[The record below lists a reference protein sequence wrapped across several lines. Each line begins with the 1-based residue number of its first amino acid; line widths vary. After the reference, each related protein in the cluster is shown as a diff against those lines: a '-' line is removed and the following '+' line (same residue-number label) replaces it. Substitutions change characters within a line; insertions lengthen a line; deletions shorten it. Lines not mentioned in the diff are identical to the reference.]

1 MNEEDGG
8 LLFQVEKNSSH
19 SGLYGIIR
27 LFLPT
32 GMSKNFFQRLTNWEL
47 WNFYLLY
54 FPISF
59 AWFWYCL
66 RSRSLWFFSSSN
78 PTITFGGFEG
88 EGKKEMYDQLPPHLV
103 PRTIYI
109 MHDWPYEE
117 VKKRVQEAGF
127 MFPFIVKPDVG
138 MKGVLFRKIE
148 SEEQLIRYHERMPV
162 EYIVQ
167 DLVELPVE
175 VSVFYY
181 RYPDQAVGTVS
192 GFIHK
197 ELLHVVGDGQST
209 LKQLVEEHPRAKHR
223 MEEMEHRHGHRFARV
238 IPEGEIFYLS
248 YAGNHN
254 RGAHFTN
261 LHQEI
266 DASLLRVFDELSH
279 YTDKFYYGRYDIKTT
294 SVEDLKAGKNF
305 LILEFNGCGA
315 EPNHIYD
322 CGMSI
327 WQAYGVILQH
337 WKVLFRISRYNHQ
350 HGTPYWSFRKGWNYL
365 RNSKKHFR
373 MLEKYD

>member
-1 MNEEDGG
+1 MR
-8 LLFQVEKNSSH
+8 NSKS
-19 SGLYGIIR
+19 LQKI
-27 LFLPT
+27 F
-32 GMSKNFFQRLTNWEL
+32 NWEL
-47 WNFYLLY
+47 WNFYVLY
-54 FPISF
+54 APISPV
-59 AWFWYCL
+59 WFWYCL
-66 RSRSLWFFSSSN
+66 RSWSLWFFSSSN

-109 MHDWPYEE
+109 MHDLTYQE
-117 VKKRVQEAGF
+117 VIKKTREAGF
-127 MFPFIVKPDVG
+127 TYPFIVKPDVG
-138 MKGVLFRKIE
+138 MKGMLFRKIE
-148 SEEQLIRYHERMPV
+148 TEEQLIRYHERIPV

-181 RYPDQAVGTVS
+181 RYPNQQKGRVS

-197 ELLHVVGDGQST
+197 ELLHVKGNGQST
-209 LKQLVEEHPRAKHR
+209 LKELIQQHPRAKFR
-223 MEEMEHRHGHRFARV
+223 MDEMEHRHGHRFNRV
-238 IPEGEIFYLS
+238 IARNEIFYLS

-261 LHQEI
+261 LHNEI
-266 DASLLRVFDELSH
+266 DEDLQNVFDELSH
-279 YTDKFYYGRYDIKTT
+279 YTDKFFYGRYDIKTT
-294 SVEDLKAGKNF
+294 SIEDLKKGKNF

-327 WQAYGVILQH
+327 WKAYGVILTH
-337 WKVLFRISRYNHQ
+337 WKALYRISRYNHK
-350 HGTPYWSFRKGWNYL
+350 HGVPYWSFKRGWDYL
-365 RNSKKHFR
+365 KQSKQHFR

>member
-1 MNEEDGG
+1 MN
-8 LLFQVEKNSSH
+8 KN
-19 SGLYGIIR
+19 I
-27 LFLPT
+27 
-32 GMSKNFFQRLTNWEL
+32 FQRLINWEL
-47 WNFYLLY
+47 WNFYILY

-59 AWFWYCL
+59 VWFWYCL
-66 RSRSLWFFSSSN
+66 RSGSFWFFSSSN

-88 EGKKEMYDQLPPHLV
+88 EGKKEMYDQLPINLV

-109 MHDWPYEE
+109 KHDWDYEY
-117 VKKRVQEAGF
+117 VKKQIEAAGF
-127 MFPFIVKPDVG
+127 SYPFIVKPDVG
-138 MKGVLFRKIE
+138 MKGILFRKIE
-148 SEEQLIRYHERMPV
+148 SEEQMIKYHERIPV

-181 RYPDQAVGTVS
+181 RHPNNKHGVVS
-192 GFIHK
+192 GFIQK
-197 ELLHVVGDGQST
+197 ELLHVVGDGTNS
-209 LKQLVEEHPRAKHR
+209 LRQLIEKHPRAKHR
-223 MEEMEHRHGHRFARV
+223 MEEMKHRHGHRFDRT

-254 RGAHFTN
+254 RGAQFTN
-261 LHQEI
+261 LHREI
-266 DASLLRVFDELSH
+266 DADLHNVFDELSH
-279 YTDKFYYGRYDIKTT
+279 HTDKFYYGRYDIKTT
-294 SVEDLKAGKNF
+294 AIEDLKQGKNF
-305 LILEFNGCGA
+305 LVLEFNGCGA

-337 WKVLFRISRYNHQ
+337 WKALFHISQFNHMN
-350 HGTPYWSFRKGWNYL
+350 GTPYWSFRRGWKYL
-365 RNSKKHFR
+365 QNSRKHFA

>member
-1 MNEEDGG
+1 M
-8 LLFQVEKNSSH
+8 
-19 SGLYGIIR
+19 
-27 LFLPT
+27 
-32 GMSKNFFQRLTNWEL
+32 
-47 WNFYLLY
+47 
-54 FPISF
+54 
-59 AWFWYCL
+59 
-66 RSRSLWFFSSSN
+66 WFFSSSN

-109 MHDWPYEE
+109 MHDLTYQE
-117 VKKRVQEAGF
+117 VIEKIREAGF
-127 MFPFIVKPDVG
+127 TYPFIVKPDVG
-138 MKGVLFRKIE
+138 MKGMLFRKIE
-148 SEEQLIRYHERMPV
+148 SEEQLIRYHERIPV

-181 RYPDQAVGTVS
+181 RYPDQQKGRVS

-197 ELLHVVGDGQST
+197 ELLQAKGNGVST
-209 LKQLVEEHPRAKHR
+209 LKELIGQHPRARFR
-223 MEEMEHRHGHRFARV
+223 MEEMEHRHGHRFNRV
-238 IPEGEIFYLS
+238 IAEDEIFYLS

-261 LHQEI
+261 LHKEI
-266 DASLLRVFDELSH
+266 DEDLQNVFDELSH
-279 YTDKFYYGRYDIKTT
+279 YTDKFFYGRYDIKTT
-294 SVEDLKAGKNF
+294 SIEDLKKGKNF

-327 WQAYGVILQH
+327 WKAYGVILTH
-337 WKVLFRISRYNHQ
+337 WKALYRISRYNHKN
-350 HGTPYWSFRKGWNYL
+350 GVPYWSFRKGRDFL
-365 RNSKKHFR
+365 KQAREHFK

>member
-1 MNEEDGG
+1 M
-8 LLFQVEKNSSH
+8 
-19 SGLYGIIR
+19 
-27 LFLPT
+27 
-32 GMSKNFFQRLTNWEL
+32 
-47 WNFYLLY
+47 
-54 FPISF
+54 
-59 AWFWYCL
+59 
-66 RSRSLWFFSSSN
+66 WFFSSSN

-109 MHDWPYEE
+109 MHDMTYQE
-117 VKKRVQEAGF
+117 VINKIREAGF
-127 MFPFIVKPDVG
+127 TYPFIVKPDVG
-138 MKGVLFRKIE
+138 MKGMLFRKIE
-148 SEEQLIRYHERMPV
+148 SEEQLIRYHERIPV

-167 DLVELPVE
+167 DLIELPVE

-181 RYPDQAVGTVS
+181 RYPDQQKGRVS

-197 ELLHVVGDGQST
+197 ELLQVKGNGVST
-209 LKQLVEEHPRAKHR
+209 LKELIQQHPRARFR
-223 MEEMEHRHGHRFARV
+223 MEEMEHRHGHRFNRV
-238 IPEGEIFYLS
+238 IAKDEIFYLS

-261 LHQEI
+261 LHKEI
-266 DASLLRVFDELSH
+266 DEDLQNVFDELSH
-279 YTDKFYYGRYDIKTT
+279 YTDKFFYGRYDIKTT
-294 SVEDLKAGKNF
+294 SIDDLKKGKNF

-327 WQAYGVILQH
+327 WKAYGVILTH
-337 WKVLFRISRYNHQ
+337 WKALYRISRYNHKN
-350 HGTPYWSFRKGWNYL
+350 GVPYWSFKRGRDYL
-365 RNSKKHFR
+365 KQAREHFK